1 MSYGRSDRVRSH
13 RRGGARRRVRVAPWI
28 RITLAT
34 SVLAAGA
41 VTGYAGLIGQACSGR
56 TGVRITAAPA
66 TATLLEALGAQWAAT
81 EPSFDGRCGTVTVEA
96 RDSAQMAAALGAEW
110 DARTG
115 GEPPHVW
122 VPASSAWLQ
131 RAAAS
136 DVGAALMPGVR
147 PSIARSPAVIAMP
160 RPMAEQLDWPA
171 TELEWPSV
179 LDGFAGAGA
188 GWDRLGRPEW
198 GDFRFAMS
206 DPTRSTAA
214 LLALSAVVD
223 ADMDGE
229 VSRDEAGDVARLARL
244 TRPDPYYETTEQ
256 ILADLTEAAREDSG
270 QALRVV
276 SAFPAL
282 EQDVLLHNRIN
293 TEAPLSAVYPV
304 DVSIEA
310 DHPYLVLNAP
320 WVGDLHRAAAA
331 AFLDYVRGPQGQ
343 AALREAGLRGP
354 NGEAGADFTAQYGL
368 LPGQEAPPRSV
379 LEPTS
384 VTRALHRWTAL
395 TRATNLLLVL
405 DVSASMRDP
414 VPGTDDTRQ
423 ERTASA
429 AAEAVTLFA
438 GDARMGLW
446 EFAGRRDGDRYHRNL
461 VGLGRLAEALPDG
474 RARREHL
481 LRALTEL
488 RTSDDTG
495 LYSAIGAA
503 HRNVLDNY
511 AEDATNMVVLVTD
524 GTAAAGGISLD
535 ELIASLRDAPGDRP
549 VRVVAVGI
557 GEEVDLTVLEEI
569 TRVTGGRAYRSVD
582 GSDLDSV
589 LLSAVFDTAPIS

>member
-1 MSYGRSDRVRSH
+1 
-13 RRGGARRRVRVAPWI
+13 
-28 RITLAT
+28 
-34 SVLAAGA
+34 
-41 VTGYAGLIGQACSGR
+41 
-56 TGVRITAAPA
+56 
-66 TATLLEALGAQWAAT
+66 
-81 EPSFDGRCGTVTVEA
+81 
-96 RDSAQMAAALGAEW
+96 
-110 DARTG
+110 
-115 GEPPHVW
+115 
-122 VPASSAWLQ
+122 
-131 RAAAS
+131 
-136 DVGAALMPGVR
+136 
-147 PSIARSPAVIAMP
+147 
-160 RPMAEQLDWPA
+160 MAEQLDWPA

-229 VSRDEAGDVARLARL
+229 LSRDEAGDVARLARL
-244 TRPDPYYETTEQ
+244 TRGTGYVTTEQ
-256 ILADLTEAAREDSG
+256 VLADLTEAAREDSE
-270 QALRVV
+270 QALHVV

-304 DVSIEA
+304 DVSMEA
-310 DHPYLVLNAP
+310 DHPYLVLDAP

-331 AFLDYVRGPQGQ
+331 AFLDYVRGPPGQ
-343 AALREAGLRGP
+343 TALREAGLRGP

-368 LPGQEAPPRSV
+368 LAAPEAPPRAV

-395 TRATNLLLVL
+395 TRPTNLLLVL
-405 DVSASMRDP
+405 DVSASMRVP
-414 VPGTDDTRQ
+414 VPGTDDSPQ
-423 ERTASA
+423 ERAVA
-429 AAEAVTLFA
+429 AASEAVTLFA

-446 EFAGRRDGDRYHRNL
+446 EFSGRRSGDRYHRNL
-461 VGLGRLAEALPDG
+461 VGLGRLADALPDG
-474 RARREHL
+474 RSRRQHL

-488 RTSDDTG
+488 GTSDDTG

-511 AEDATNMVVLVTD
+511 AEDAANLVVLVTD
-524 GTAAAGGISLD
+524 GAAAAAGIPLD
-535 ELIASLRDAPGDRP
+535 GLLASLRDTPGDRP

-557 GEEVDLTVLEEI
+557 GAEVDRTVLQEI
-569 TRVTGGRAYRSVD
+569 SRVTGGRAYRSVD

-589 LLSAVFDTAPIS
+589 LLSAVFDTAAIS